1 MGCGHAEPVR
11 GLRSAVCRGAAAV
24 ALVLGGAGPGSATP
38 LVRVVPGES
47 MNIDTAGVVVTA
59 SSTAWRVTA
68 PMRPDNGNATL
79 PTSFRRW
86 WHFEVAGLDAT
97 AGSTLAMSITR
108 SGYSDLITPVW
119 SLDGGLTYQRVPGA
133 VPTYS
138 SSTLTQSF
146 TVTTPPGVTSI
157 RLAKYYPYTLGM
169 GDRFRASL
177 AGNPFVREETIGTSA
192 QGRGIVMHTLT
203 DATVPDTGKQRV
215 WVHAAVHP
223 SETPASFTAEGLI
236 GWLAGG
242 SDEARTLLARTI
254 VNVVT
259 MANPDGVALGNYRT
273 TSTSVNLENE
283 WAAPYTSTVPEIAAL
298 RGTIERFMGT
308 ATAPGPNPI
317 TMLLNLHASHNETY
331 PFHFVHRAS
340 YPTSGVTAEVRAL
353 EDRWV
358 AAYKARSPFGAL
370 RTTDPQSTLA
380 GRSYVE
386 SMMLDRYTLSPAWDP
401 VMAITW
407 EGTYQAGPTAGVPN
421 TPDDYRRM
429 GSDMGWAIADYY
441 GVSLAPITLFA
452 AAGTTVGQAA
462 AGQPLLAGTLPARK
476 TGAGTIVLDAANVI
490 TGSTAIQQGTLRLS
504 HPAALARSAVTPLA
518 GGTLALAAALR
529 TTVGRLSPA
538 AGGFVDLGSGLLT
551 VAAGLSRTDLLASL
565 AAARGSGSWTGT
577 SGIGSSSVAADVA
590 GGALRSVGWLE
601 GGAGAVTIA
610 YAAPGDTNLDWLVDI
625 LDVATILGSGRFTS
639 GLAATWAEGD
649 FNFDGFA
656 DILDVADIV
665 AADLFNAGPYNGAA
679 AGVVAVPEPAGP
691 GAGVVL
697 VAAALT
703 AATHLRGRSTRARG
717 PAAAPSARRRAGCGP
732 RGRRRA
738 SRPHVALSPPSPA
751 SRR

>member
-1 MGCGHAEPVR
+1 MGCGHARPVGR
-11 GLRSAVCRGAAAV
+11 RRMAAWRAAAAV
-24 ALVLGGAGPGSATP
+24 ALPLAAAGPGFAAP
-38 LVRVVPGES
+38 LIRIVPGES

-68 PMRPDNGNATL
+68 PMRPDNGNASL

-86 WHFEVAGLDAT
+86 WHFQVDGLDA
-97 AGSTLAMSITR
+97 ASGSTLAMSITK

-138 SSTLTQSF
+138 SATLTQSF
-146 TVTTPPGVTSI
+146 TVKTPPGVTSI
-157 RLAKYYPYTLGM
+157 RLAKYYPYTLAM
-169 GDRFRASL
+169 FDRFRASL
-177 AGNPFVREETIGTSA
+177 AGSPFVREETIGASA

-203 DATVPDTGKQRV
+203 DTTVPDAGKQRV

-242 SDEARTLLARTI
+242 SDEARTLLGHTI

-283 WAAPYTSTVPEIAAL
+283 WASPYASTVPEITAL

-308 ATAPGPNPI
+308 AAAPGSNPI
-317 TMLLNLHASHNETY
+317 TMLLNLHASHGETY
-331 PFHFVHRAS
+331 PFHFVHQAT

-358 AAYKARSPFGAL
+358 AAYKGRSQFGAM
-370 RTTDPQSTLA
+370 RTSDPQSTLA

-421 TPDDYRRM
+421 TPDDYRVM

-441 GVSLAPITLFA
+441 GVNLDPITLFA

-476 TGAGTIVLDAANVI
+476 TGAGTLVLDAANVI
-490 TGSTAIQQGTLRLS
+490 TGSTTIQQGTLRLA
-504 HPAALARSAVTPLA
+504 HPTALAESTVSPLA
-518 GGTLALAAALR
+518 GGTLAVAAGLQ
-529 TTVGRLSPA
+529 TTVGGLRPM
-538 AGGFVDLGSGLLT
+538 AGGFVDLGSGLIT
-551 VAAGLSRTDLLASL
+551 VAAGLSRTDLLTAL
-565 AAARGSGSWTGT
+565 ATARGNGAWTGA
-577 SGIGSSSVAADVA
+577 SGIGSSTVAADVA
-590 GGALRSVGWLE
+590 RGAMRSVGWLE
-601 GGAGAVTIA
+601 GGNGSRTIA
-610 YAAPGDTNLDWLVDI
+610 YAAPGDTNLDWVVDI
-625 LDVATILGSGRFTS
+625 LDVAAIVGAGRFDSGR
-639 GLAATWAEGD
+639 AATWGDGD
-649 FNFDGFA
+649 FNFDG
-656 DILDVADIV
+656 VADVIDIADLL

-679 AGVVAVPEPAGP
+679 AGVAMVPEPAGP
-691 GAGVVL
+691 GVVAL
-697 VAAALT
+697 VGAAALI
-703 AATHLRGRSTRARG
+703 AAMHRRDRSTRARG
-717 PAAAPSARRRAGCGP
+717 PAAEPSARPQAGCGP
-732 RGRRRA
+732 HGRRPA
-738 SRPHVALSPPSPA
+738 TLAGAALSRP
-751 SRR
+751 SRANRR